1 LKELKKRLDIEVAQ
15 RNVLTELSSSKP
27 DPLMVARQYQDEVI
41 ALACA
46 LYAYGNAK
54 AIVNFLNTL
63 DFSLLKTSD
72 ELIRQRLCEHIYRF
86 QNGEDTVQ
94 FFITL
99 KRLREEGGVYA
110 HFIGS
115 YQNGGLISG
124 LNALI
129 ETLYALNPYRSYGYE
144 FLIGKPVVSISKAG
158 AMKRWMMYF
167 RWMVRRDE
175 LDMGLWDGIRT
186 KDLIMPLDTH
196 TFNVSKRLGL
206 LNRSQ
211 CNLRSAIELTEKL
224 IEFDPED
231 PVKYDFA
238 LYRLGQEKL
247 G

>member
-1 LKELKKRLDIEVAQ
+1 LKELKQRLDIEVAQ
-15 RNVLTELSSSKP
+15 RNVLSELSSSRP
-27 DPLMVARQYQDEVI
+27 DPLMVARQYHDEVI

-54 AIVNFLNTL
+54 AIVNFLNSL
-63 DFSLLKTSD
+63 DFSLLDVSE
-72 ELIRQRLCEHIYRF
+72 ELIRKHLSKHVYRF

-99 KRLREEGGVYA
+99 KRLREEGGVYVN
-110 HFIGS
+110 FIEP
-115 YQNGGLISG
+115 YQNNGLISG
-124 LNALI
+124 LNMLI
-129 ETLYALNPYRSYGYE
+129 EKLYVLNAYRSYGYE
-144 FLIGKPVVSISKAG
+144 FLIGKPIIAISKAS
-158 AMKRWMMYF
+158 AMKRWMMYL

-175 LDMGLWDGIRT
+175 LDMGLWDGVCT

-211 CNLRSAIELTEKL
+211 CNLRSAIDLTEKL
-224 IEFDPED
+224 REFDPED